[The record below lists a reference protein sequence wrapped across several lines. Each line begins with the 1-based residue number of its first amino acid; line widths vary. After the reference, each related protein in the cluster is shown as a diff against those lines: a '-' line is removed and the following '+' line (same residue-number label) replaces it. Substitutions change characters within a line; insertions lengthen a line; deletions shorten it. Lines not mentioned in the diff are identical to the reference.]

1 MIGDKVC
8 DSQEVLSNLPCTGG
22 AIVTF
27 SLSVDSTVALVSDS
41 LLTALTSNT
50 QFNTDE
56 QHNVQLSFWDRETS
70 RMDAAIDGEVDVD
83 TRE

>member
-8 DSQEVLSNLPCTGG
+8 DSQEVLSNLRCTGG

-56 QHNVQLSFWDRETS
+56 QHNGELSF
-70 RMDAAIDGEVDVD
+70 
-83 TRE
+83 